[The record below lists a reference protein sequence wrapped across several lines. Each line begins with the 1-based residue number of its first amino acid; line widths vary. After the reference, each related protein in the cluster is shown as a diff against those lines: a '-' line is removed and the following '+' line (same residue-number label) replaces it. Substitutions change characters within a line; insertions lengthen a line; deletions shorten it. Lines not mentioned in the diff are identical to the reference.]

1 MKSITHILLVL
12 LVLLQYPLWLG
23 KGGWIKVWDL
33 NRQIEQEQISNQQL
47 AARNALVDADVTDLK
62 QGTQAIEE
70 RARNDLGM
78 IKSNEVFYQI
88 VPPTI
93 VASSAVSAVGTVSAV
108 RATAYK

>member
-1 MKSITHILLVL
+1 MKSITYILLAL
-12 LVLLQYPLWLG
+12 LLLLQYPMWLG

-33 NRQIEQEQISNQQL
+33 NRQITEERSTNLQL
-47 AARNALVDADVTDLK
+47 EARNALLDADVTDLK

-88 VPPTI
+88 VDSPI
-93 VASSAVSAVGTVSAV
+93 VVSSVSAVSAVPTVGK
-108 RATAYK
+108 R